1 MNRVILSE
9 KRGQEWQIVTSGR
22 PGAVFRGRKTDLCGA
37 CWRNAPRR
45 IFRRDFVL
53 AAIPPKEPFFHHPSN
68 TLTMIDTPAGF
79 RAFLEALGEVPVLTA
94 EEDLTR
100 FANDETEDLRFLPQ
114 VVALPRN
121 TEEVAAVMRACS
133 HWGVPVTPRGA
144 GSGLA
149 GGALP
154 VHGGLVLCTERMNR
168 LLWLDERNLQVC
180 VEPGMV
186 TETLQHAVR
195 EKGLFYPPDPASR
208 GWSFIGGN
216 VSTNAGGPKA
226 VKYGVVRDYVL
237 NLEVVLASG
246 ETIWTGANVLKNSTG
261 LNLTQLFVGSEGT
274 LGIITKIVLKLLPHP
289 TQRLLLLAPF
299 RSPENACAAVSAIF
313 RAGVTPSGLEFMERA
328 ALERARDYLGDLSL
342 PLPDDVAA
350 HLLIEVDGFHPET
363 LHADCARI
371 AEVLEAHDCGEVLF
385 ADSEAQQQDLW
396 RMRRCVGHA
405 VKHGSVY
412 KEEDTVVPRAELPVL
427 LRGVKEIGARWG
439 FESVCYGHAGDG
451 NLHVNILRGGLD
463 DRAWREDVP
472 AGIREIFALVKSLG
486 GMLSGEHGVG
496 YVQRP
501 YVDIFYSETERALRR
516 GLKQVFDPQGL
527 LNPGKGV

>member
-1 MNRVILSE
+1 MNS
-9 KRGQEWQIVTSGR
+9 
-22 PGAVFRGRKTDLCGA
+22 
-37 CWRNAPRR
+37 
-45 IFRRDFVL
+45 
-53 AAIPPKEPFFHHPSN
+53 
-68 TLTMIDTPAGF
+68 
-79 RAFLEALGEVPVLTA
+79 AFLLSLQEAVGAAHVLTDIETLA
-94 EEDLTR
+94 KYGR
-100 FANDETEDLRFLPQ
+100 DETEDLVFLPD
-114 VVALPRN
+114 VVVLPDS
-121 TEEVAAVMRACS
+121 TEAVRKVMLCCAAA
-133 HWGVPVTPRGA
+133 GVPVTARGA

-154 VHGGLVLCTERMNR
+154 VRGGVVLGLERMNR
-168 LLWLDERNLQVC
+168 ILYLDERNLQVC
-180 VEPGMV
+180 VEPGVV
-186 TETLQHAVR
+186 TETLQNILR

-246 ETIWTGANVLKNSTG
+246 EVIWTGANVLKNATG

-274 LGIITKIVLKLLPHP
+274 LGIITKIVLRLLPHP
-289 TQRLLLLAPF
+289 THNFVLLAPF

-328 ALERARDYLGDLSL
+328 ALERAQTYLGDHSL
-342 PLPDDVAA
+342 PLPDDIQA
-350 HLLIEVDGFHPET
+350 HLLIEVDGFHEEALRTDCET
-363 LHADCARI
+363 I
-371 AEVLEAHDCGEVLF
+371 AQVLAEHECGDILF
-385 ADSEAQQQDLW
+385 ADNDEQKQTLW

-405 VKHGSVY
+405 VKQGSIY

-427 LRGVKEIGARWG
+427 LKGIKEIGARWG
-439 FESVCYGHAGDG
+439 FETVCYGHAGDG
-451 NLHVNILRGGLD
+451 NLHVNILRGTLSE
-463 DRAWREDVP
+463 RAWQEEVP
-472 AGIREIFALVKSLG
+472 LGIREIFTLVKSLG

-501 YVDIFYSETERALRR
+501 YVDIFYSETERTLRR
-516 GLKQVFDPQGL
+516 AIKSVFDPQGL